1 MTSTR
6 STSITKLYDV
16 LLTNFPA
23 EPTDRAVDTLREE
36 LLTLVEAE
44 EPRAVIIDVSRVTT
58 LDSFFAR
65 VIAETAQMVQLLG
78 GEPIIV
84 GVRPS
89 VAITAAQLGYTFD
102 DITTARDVDH
112 ALETVG
118 ISVTQETQTDE

>member
-1 MTSTR
+1 MTEAHSP
-6 STSITKLYDV
+6 SITTLFDV
-16 LLTNFPA
+16 LLASFPA
-23 EPTDRAVDTLREE
+23 EPTDRAVDTLQEE
-36 LLTLVEAE
+36 LLSLVESE
-44 EPRAVIIDVSRVTT
+44 HPRAVIIDVSRVTT

-65 VIAETAQMVQLLG
+65 VIAETADMVQLLG

-102 DITTARDVDH
+102 EITTARDVDH

-118 ISVTQETQTDE
+118 VSVTQETTTDE

>member
-1 MTSTR
+1 MTSAR
-6 STSITKLYDV
+6 STSITKVFDV
-16 LLTNFPA
+16 LLANFPA
-23 EPTDRAVDTLREE
+23 KPTDRAVDTLREE
-36 LLTLVEAE
+36 LLSQVEAE
-44 EPRAVIIDVSRVTT
+44 QPRAVIIDISRVTT

-102 DITTARDVDH
+102 DIPTARDVDH
-112 ALETVG
+112 ALQTVG
-118 ISVTQETQTDE
+118 ISVTQEPQYDE